1 MPSEHY
7 DIDNIER
14 YLTHQMGKEE
24 RAAFEGQLQED
35 EGYSSEVAA
44 YRQLLAG
51 FQARRSENFRRQLAA
66 WEQAAG
72 NAHADEAEYIEWYLS
87 GELKGEARTLV
98 EKKAAE
104 DEAFARE
111 LAAYRQIHEGFL
123 AARSENFREKMQG
136 WERGN
141 AQKPSPRLAARRP
154 LWPRI
159 AAAAAILLLAGFG
172 FNWYVQNNFSG
183 DALIGSYY
191 RPSPGENM
199 MGGEAPAREAVSN
212 RYEEAHR
219 LFRQEDY
226 QAAYQAFDALLAELP
241 AAPIDSLSRSLYRQ
255 NSEWNRLL
263 AALALQ
269 PPPFNPEEETRR
281 IANTEGHAFRQ
292 QAGRLLKNL
301 QSPLYKWAN

>member
-72 NAHADEAEYIEWYLS
+72 NAHTDEAEYIEWYLS

-111 LAAYRQIHEGFL
+111 LAAYRQLHESFL

-136 WERGN
+136 WEREN
-141 AQKPSPRLAARRP
+141 AQSPRPA
-154 LWPRI
+154 WPP
-159 AAAAAILLLAGFG
+159 AGL
-172 FNWYVQNNFSG
+172 SG
-183 DALIGSYY
+183 TAS
-191 RPSPGENM
+191 
-199 MGGEAPAREAVSN
+199 
-212 RYEEAHR
+212 
-219 LFRQEDY
+219 
-226 QAAYQAFDALLAELP
+226 
-241 AAPIDSLSRSLYRQ
+241 
-255 NSEWNRLL
+255 
-263 AALALQ
+263 
-269 PPPFNPEEETRR
+269 PPPPPYYCSPASASTGTCRTTSAET
-281 IANTEGHAFRQ
+281 H
-292 QAGRLLKNL
+292 
-301 QSPLYKWAN
+301 